1 MVMERYSKRE
11 LKHDI
16 EKVDRHEDRELN
28 MFRASFDQENEAPS
42 FTTYQLQE
50 RLNQEACLD
59 YLRRMSHEKVLKKY
73 EYLKLMEKCEENFV

>member
-1 MVMERYSKRE
+1 
-11 LKHDI
+11 
-16 EKVDRHEDRELN
+16 

-59 YLRRMSHEKVLKKY
+59 YLKRMSQERLLKKY
-73 EYLKLMEKCEENFV
+73 EYLRLVERCE